1 MNSETLTETET
12 ETANSSKPKTIKKA
26 WQLSQ
31 TQ

>member
-1 MNSETLTETET
+1 MNSEALTETESNP
-12 ETANSSKPKTIKKA
+12 NSIHKTIKKA